1 MRNSV
6 WQEGQVEGGQVMPK
20 GAQECCRVLCTLLG
34 KRLEGTPIH
43 QLPCMHTK
51 ELMHLPKPIS
61 RGNCFFSV
69 SSGAGGWVVVGKVSA
84 TRAVSSTSSNALTL
98 FRIPQSSRFSCSTVS
113 VSTGGTSA
121 PFTAA
126 EQ

>member
-1 MRNSV
+1 MAGRA
-6 WQEGQVEGGQVMPK
+6 GGGRSGNAK
-20 GAQECCRVLCTLLG
+20 GCTRVLQRVLCTLLG
-34 KRLEGTPIH
+34 KRLEGIPIH

-51 ELMHLPKPIS
+51 ELMHELPKPIWVPS
-61 RGNCFFSV
+61 NCFLSV
-69 SSGAGGWVVVGKVSA
+69 SSGADGRVVVGKVSA

-126 EQ
+126 GQ